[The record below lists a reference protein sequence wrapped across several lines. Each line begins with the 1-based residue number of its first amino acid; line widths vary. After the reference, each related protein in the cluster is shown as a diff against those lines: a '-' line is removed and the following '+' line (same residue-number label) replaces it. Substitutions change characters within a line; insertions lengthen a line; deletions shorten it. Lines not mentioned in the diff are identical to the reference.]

1 MKILILGIDALEFDL
16 VEKWDLKHL
25 KQLEYGK
32 TIVPLIEGWKE
43 PATVIVWPCFITGE
57 KDPKEMGYDSPILF
71 IKPLDWFFNYVH
83 RPIREFIFR
92 HQYADDISDKETSQ
106 KVLNIFKDLTKKSG
120 FTRSPTKKDIKAKTI
135 FENNNF
141 KSIHMHIPVFDEEM
155 DTLERW
161 KIFDVFDGKMNMA
174 DFIKGYRKEFN
185 KRCKELE
192 YLLENKDWDLLMMY
206 WFFLDPIQHALFKDE
221 MKIMNAY
228 LLVNDFVG
236 KIKEKLSDE
245 DMILIV
251 SDHGQKKGIHTNYGF
266 YSCNKKLGLKN
277 PHICDFKELL
287 EEKLTKGVKQR

>member
-1 MKILILGIDALEFDL
+1 MKILILGIDALEYDL

-32 TIVPLIEGWKE
+32 TKVPLIEGWKE
-43 PATVIVWPCFITGE
+43 PATVIVWPCFITGK

-71 IKPLDWFFNYVH
+71 VKPLEWFFNYFH

-92 HQYADDISDKETSQ
+92 NQYADDISDKETSQ
-106 KVLNIFKDLTKKSG
+106 KILNVFKILTKKSG
-120 FTRSPTKKDIKAKTI
+120 FTRPPSKKDIKAKTI

-141 KSIHMHIPVFDEEM
+141 KSIHLHVPIYDEEM

-161 KIFDVFDGKMNMA
+161 KIFDVFDGKMDMP
-174 DFIKGYRKEFN
+174 DFIKGYKKEFN

-192 YLLENKDWDLLMMY
+192 FLIDKKNWDLLMMY

-236 KIKEKLSDE
+236 KIKEKLSKE

-266 YSCNKKLGLKN
+266 YSSNKKLGLKN
-277 PHICDFKELL
+277 PHISDFKEIL
-287 EEKLTKGVKQR
+287 EEKLTKRE